1 VIDLGVMVPADK
13 ILDRAIE
20 EKADMIGL
28 SGLITP
34 SLDEMASVAK
44 EMKRRGMELPLLIGG
59 ATTSRQHT
67 AVKIAP
73 NYSHPVVHVLDASRS
88 VNVVSDLLSEERS
101 KDLATANRDEQEKLR
116 ALYEGRKAKPLLGI
130 AEARANA
137 AALEFLP
144 PKSSSE
150 EAAKSDRAV
159 AKPGFL
165 GRRIVDDITVG
176 DLAPFIDWSF
186 FFSAWDL
193 KGKYPKILNDPKVG
207 AAARDLFENGQAL
220 LAEIIE
226 KQWLHPRGVYGFW
239 PARREGDDIIFYAD
253 EDLSSQVAR
262 FPMLRQQA
270 IQPDGKPNRSL
281 ADFVAPASSGVAD
294 YVGAFAVTSG
304 IETDDLA
311 ARFEKDHDDYRA
323 IMVKVLADRLAE
335 AFAEK
340 LHARARSDWGYG
352 DAEIVSNEDLIA
364 ERYRGI
370 RPAFGY
376 PACPDHLPKRTL
388 FDLLDAP
395 EVGIELTE
403 TCAMTP
409 AASVSGLY
417 FAHPDARYFTIGR
430 LGRDQI
436 EDYAKRMGL
445 TPAESEKWLAS
456 NLGY

>member
-1 VIDLGVMVPADK
+1 
-13 ILDRAIE
+13 
-20 EKADMIGL
+20 
-28 SGLITP
+28 
-34 SLDEMASVAK
+34 
-44 EMKRRGMELPLLIGG
+44 
-59 ATTSRQHT
+59 
-67 AVKIAP
+67 
-73 NYSHPVVHVLDASRS
+73 
-88 VNVVSDLLSEERS
+88 
-101 KDLATANRDEQEKLR
+101 
-116 ALYEGRKAKPLLGI
+116 
-130 AEARANA
+130 
-137 AALEFLP
+137 
-144 PKSSSE
+144 
-150 EAAKSDRAV
+150 
-159 AKPGFL
+159 
-165 GRRIVDDITVG
+165 
-176 DLAPFIDWSF
+176 
-186 FFSAWDL
+186 
-193 KGKYPKILNDPKVG
+193 
-207 AAARDLFENGQAL
+207 
-220 LAEIIE
+220 
-226 KQWLHPRGVYGFW
+226 
-239 PARREGDDIIFYAD
+239 
-253 EDLSSQVAR
+253 
-262 FPMLRQQA
+262 MLRQQA